1 MVCTTVRETTK
12 RQRERRG
19 DNVEERPEKDEQ
31 RRAAEVVREIQKRG
45 VIKIKNGVIVPADQ
59 AKKRPH
65 IVNIGDIEEESI
77 RWLYYPYF
85 PMGKVT
91 LMAAYP
97 GSGKTYLMCHVSACV
112 SNGSPLF
119 NDIPFRREP
128 GIVLYLSTEDGI
140 GDTLRPRM
148 RACGANLDNIK
159 TVIDEDA
166 VLTFD
171 SPYIEEL
178 VKEVRPDLMI
188 FDPFQSY
195 IGEDVEMNAAN
206 KTRAKLN
213 NIVRIAQEYD
223 VAIVLICHFNKN
235 QKGDAITR
243 IIGSTDIV
251 GVCRSYLALGTV
263 PDNRNLRYMS
273 HEKSSLSPRGR
284 TVLFEINPEEGGIK
298 FIDYTDMT
306 MDDYAALTSKNRRRV
321 APVLEEAKGFILR
334 NMPDGK
340 RSAKDMK
347 ELMKANGFSDATI
360 NRARESLGIK
370 SQRVKY
376 QGSYTWVLPNDS
388 RDIS

>member
-1 MVCTTVRETTK
+1 M
-12 RQRERRG
+12 G
-19 DNVEERPEKDEQ
+19 EERQKNESE
-31 RRAAEVVREIQKRG
+31 RIAELVGEFQKRG
-45 VIKIKNGVIVPADQ
+45 VVTVKNGVVVPADQ
-59 AKKRPH
+59 AEKKPH
-65 IVNIGDIEEESI
+65 IVSIEDIEEESI
-77 RWLYYPYF
+77 GWLYYPYF

-119 NDIPFRREP
+119 NDIPFKRNP
-128 GIVLYLSTEDGI
+128 GTVLYLSTEDGI

-148 RACGANLDNIK
+148 RACGANLNNIK

-178 VKEVRPDLMI
+178 VKEVRPDLLI

-213 NIVRIAQEYD
+213 NIVRIAQEYN

-235 QKGDAITR
+235 QKGNAITR

-263 PDNRNLRYMS
+263 PDNKSLRYMS
-273 HEKSSLSPRGR
+273 HEKSSLSPRGK

-298 FIDYTDMT
+298 FVDYTDMT
-306 MDDYAALTSKNRRRV
+306 MDDYTALISKNKRRV
-321 APVLEEAKGFILR
+321 APALDEAKAFILR
-334 NMPDGK
+334 NMPDG
-340 RSAKDMK
+340 RRAAKDIR
-347 ELMKANGFSDATI
+347 ELMKANGFSDGTI
-360 NRARESLGIK
+360 SNAKQALNIESKQEGFRGHYI
-370 SQRVKY
+370 
-376 QGSYTWVLPNDS
+376 WVLPKES